1 MKQIR
6 FTKINAMPR
15 NIIIILFLLAIS
27 NLTAQS
33 KQQFANLGDFTTM
46 GGDIIKNC
54 KVGYRTMGILNAE
67 KTNAVLCPTRFTG
80 KSENSAANLVMDTT
94 GLFVIMVDALTNGVS
109 SSPSNTP
116 NFPSVTITD
125 MVHSQHQ
132 MLTKH
137 LGIDHLYAV
146 IGVSMGGMQAFEWLV
161 TYPDF
166 MDKVVPIV
174 GTPKQT
180 SYDLMAWQTAA
191 DIIIAAD
198 EQEGDMKEALR
209 LAHNIELMHIASPN
223 YIVNKFPAD
232 SAAIALKKG
241 ATSLDP
247 CDYLGGVK
255 AMISQDIY
263 KSSKQNI
270 DTISA
275 IIKADLLV
283 IVAAQDHVVHP
294 SSASQ
299 LAKKLAAPLVTLMG
313 DCGHVAFSC
322 ESEKVK
328 TAVTKFL
335 KRN

>member
-1 MKQIR
+1 
-6 FTKINAMPR
+6 MPR

-80 KSENSAANLVMDTT
+80 KSENSAVNRVMDTT

-116 NFPSVTITD
+116 NFPMVTITD

-132 MLTKH
+132 MVTKH

-232 SAAIALKKG
+232 SATIALKKG

-313 DCGHVAFSC
+313 DCGHVAFAC

-328 TAVTKFL
+328 TAVTEFL

>member
-46 GGDIIKNC
+46 GGEIIKNC
-54 KVGYRTMGILNAE
+54 KVGYRTTGTLNAE
-67 KTNAVLCPTRFTG
+67 KTNAVLCPTGFTG
-80 KSENSAANLVMDTT
+80 KSENSAVNRVMDTT

-116 NFPSVTITD
+116 NFPMVTITD

-209 LAHNIELMHIASPN
+209 LAHNIELMHLASPN

-232 SAAIALKKG
+232 SATIALKEG

-247 CDYLGGVK
+247 YDYLGGVK

-313 DCGHVAFSC
+313 DCGHIAFFC

-328 TAVTKFL
+328 TAVTEFL

>member
-67 KTNAVLCPTRFTG
+67 KTNAVLCPTGFTG
-80 KSENSAANLVMDTT
+80 KSESSAVNRVMDTI

-116 NFPSVTITD
+116 NFPMVTITD

-209 LAHNIELMHIASPN
+209 LAHNIELMHLASPN

-232 SAAIALKKG
+232 SATIALKEG

-247 CDYLGGVK
+247 YDYLGGVK

-313 DCGHVAFSC
+313 DCGHIAFFC

-328 TAVTKFL
+328 TAVIEFL

>member
-6 FTKINAMPR
+6 FTKINVLPR
-15 NIIIILFLLAIS
+15 NTIVLLFLLAIS
-27 NLTAQS
+27 NFTAQS
-33 KQQFANLGDFTTM
+33 KQQFANLGDFTTV
-46 GGDIIKNC
+46 GGEIIKNC
-54 KVGYRTMGILNAE
+54 KVGYRTTGTLNAE

-125 MVHSQHQ
+125 MVHSQYQ
-132 MLTKH
+132 MVTKH

-161 TYPDF
+161 AYPDF

-180 SYDLMAWQTAA
+180 SYDLMAWHTAA

-198 EQEGDMKEALR
+198 VQKGDLKEALR
-209 LAHNIELMHIASPN
+209 LAHNIERMHLFSPN
-223 YIVNKFPAD
+223 YTVEKVSAD
-232 SAAIALKKG
+232 SIANVLKKEI
-241 ATSLDP
+241 SMDP
-247 CDYLGGVK
+247 YDYLGGVQ

-299 LAKKLAAPLVTLMG
+299 LAKKLEAPLVTLMG
-313 DCGHVAFSC
+313 DCGHVAFFC
-322 ESEKVK
+322 ESKKVK
-328 TAVTKFL
+328 TAVTEFL